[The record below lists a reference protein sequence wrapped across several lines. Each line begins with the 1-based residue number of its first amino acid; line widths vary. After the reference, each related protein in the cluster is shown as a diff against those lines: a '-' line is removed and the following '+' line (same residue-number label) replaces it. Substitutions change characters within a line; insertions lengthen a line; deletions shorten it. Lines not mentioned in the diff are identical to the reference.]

1 MPAGRNRPEAKFHRH
16 SKPKNSRRQEPV
28 HAERA
33 SPSFDSPEIDV
44 VVTCPDETK
53 GVLADELRE
62 LGASNIV
69 EGYRAV
75 QCTVDRELFYRLHL
89 KLRTASRIL
98 RVIKEFAA
106 SDKKMLF
113 DQARRVP
120 WTKIFDSTRTFLIEG
135 VPADRG
141 PGVLGS
147 NEISKA
153 VREGLQHAWEVKTG
167 VMPVVDLKEP
177 KVVLVAW
184 IRKGRCVLSIDTT
197 GKTLHKRGYRM
208 EGHPA
213 PIKETLASAILRL
226 AGYDGKQVLF
236 DPMCGSGTIAI
247 EAAYI
252 ALRKSPQIHRKK
264 GEFGFEW
271 LLDFDRE
278 LWRKVQDEVRA
289 ERLNEPLAPVFASD
303 ISPNFVE
310 LARKNALRA
319 RVEKDI
325 QFAVGRFQDAKAPA
339 SSGLLI
345 ANLPYGERLNRDD
358 VGLKELYVTIGDTL
372 KNRFKGW
379 RAALLVAEDSPW
391 KFIGLKPTRKIPLL
405 NGSIAAKLLIFDIY
419 EGSKR
424 RKSTEE
430 APA

>member
-1 MPAGRNRPEAKFHRH
+1 MPAGSTRPRAKFHRRPK
-16 SKPKNSRRQEPV
+16 SKDTRPREESVRP
-28 HAERA
+28 

-53 GVLADELRE
+53 GALAGELRD
-62 LGASNIV
+62 LGAQNIV
-69 EGYRAV
+69 EGYKAV
-75 QCTVDRELFYRLHL
+75 HCTVDRELFYKLHL

-106 SDKKMLF
+106 QDKKMLF
-113 DQARRVP
+113 DQARRIP
-120 WTKIFDSTRTFLIEG
+120 WTKIFDSSRTFLIEG

-153 VREGLQHAWEVKTG
+153 VREALQHAWEIKAG
-167 VMPVVDLKEP
+167 VMPVVDLKDP

-184 IRKGRCVLSIDTT
+184 IRKGRCVLSIDTA

-213 PIKETLASAILRL
+213 PIKETLASAMLRL
-226 AGYDGKQVLF
+226 AGYDGTQTLF

-247 EAAYI
+247 EGAYV

-271 LLDFDRE
+271 LLDFDKD

-289 ERLNEPLAPVFASD
+289 ERLNEPQAPVYASD
-303 ISPNFVE
+303 ISPTYVE
-310 LARKNALRA
+310 MARKNALRA

-325 QFAVGRFQDAKAPA
+325 HFAVGRFQDAVAPA
-339 SSGLLI
+339 PSGLLV
-345 ANLPYGERLNRDD
+345 ANLPYGERLNRDE

-372 KNRFKGW
+372 KKRFKGW

-391 KFIGLKPTRKIPLL
+391 KFIGLRPTRKIPLL
-405 NGSIAAKLLIFDIY
+405 NGSISAKLLIFDIY

-424 RKSTEE
+424 KKSSEE
-430 APA
+430 E